1 MNKLIVGGTFDIENG
16 KKSHI
21 VETLHKSLGESWG
34 CINGGNIQ
42 YIRDFDPTGIN
53 VLIWMPNVSNE
64 EIKVIEDLKKKN
76 PRMILI
82 QSKRV
87 IEKEYLPSDIIG
99 RLLKSHS
106 LLGIMITKESGKY
119 RYRLLDPLGNQWS
132 DTDDISKIG
141 ETINHR
147 LSYLLN
153 LNRINSV
160 KIDTDVEHK
169 APREFIDVI
178 KNYGVEF
185 TKYVNAINPNRL
197 LGNASTRCAK
207 GFPAIRMDDH
217 ILVTKRNVDKQTLSE
232 DDFVLVERKMDSV
245 VNYKGEN
252 KPSVDTPIQLKIFEH
267 YPNVK
272 YMIHGHVYVKG
283 GIFTDNKIP
292 CGYIEEF
299 EEIEELVS
307 CRETSNFKINL
318 RGHGCLILS
327 DNLSYLEE
335 QINNLY
341 SRPFPEEW

>member
-267 YPNVK
+267 YP
-272 YMIHGHVYVKG
+272 
-283 GIFTDNKIP
+283 F
-292 CGYIEEF
+292 
-299 EEIEELVS
+299 L
-307 CRETSNFKINL
+307 L
-318 RGHGCLILS
+318 L
-327 DNLSYLEE
+327 
-335 QINNLY
+335 
-341 SRPFPEEW
+341 